1 MRRVSLCAVEV
12 VTEIANLVL
21 AWVAVVSIYLYMQH
35 DMQHDTQHAGN
46 AEKLKKILLA
56 LPFRQLA
63 GLQSNYVAQTFKK

>member
-46 AEKLKKILLA
+46 AEKLKK
-56 LPFRQLA
+56 F
-63 GLQSNYVAQTFKK
+63 F